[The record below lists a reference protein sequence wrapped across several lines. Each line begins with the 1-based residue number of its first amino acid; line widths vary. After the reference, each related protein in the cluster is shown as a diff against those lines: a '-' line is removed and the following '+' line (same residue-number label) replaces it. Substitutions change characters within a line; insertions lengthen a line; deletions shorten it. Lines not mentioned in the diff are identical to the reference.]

1 VTDAIDDANGGAGV
15 VVDAGAVDVVVVAR
29 VVLVGGPGAVVA
41 VVDVLVEVD
50 SLDEDDED
58 DEDEPDRDAVV
69 VVPVARTGS
78 PVVSRTTR

>member
-1 VTDAIDDANGGAGV
+1 MTDAIDDANGGAGV

-58 DEDEPDRDAVV
+58 EPDRDAVV